1 MLICYKTFITEDG
14 KIKKYSTGQVIIEDM
29 NITYQEILKYINKA
43 DRVEKFIYGIKLYFD
58 DKEKYSITIKS
69 LYNVTTKKRENAH
82 EYINRLFNINSQLT
96 LF

>member
-1 MLICYKTFITEDG
+1 
-14 KIKKYSTGQVIIEDM
+14 M

-43 DRVEKFIYGIKLYFD
+43 DKVEKFIYGIKLYFD
-58 DKEKYSITIKS
+58 EKEKYSITIKS
-69 LYNVTTKKRENAH
+69 LYNVTTKKRESAQ